1 VSAYAQHHRA
11 DVYEDPDRFE
21 PDRFLPEKEAARP
34 KSSYLPFSAGPRFC
48 IGVHFAMME
57 GPIVLATLLRRW
69 RLEVDPSRTILEDD
83 FATLRPKGGVP
94 AIVHARSGP

>member
-1 VSAYAQHHRA
+1 VSAYAQHYRA
-11 DVYEDPDRFE
+11 EVYEDPERFE
-21 PDRFLPEKEAARP
+21 PDRFLPEREAQRP

-69 RLEVDPSRTILEDD
+69 RLEVDPKRTISEDD

-94 AIVHARSGP
+94 AIVHARSKP